1 MGIMDYSLLVGVSNA
16 DSTCCPAPDGHT
28 IASGVQ
34 HVYKSG
40 DRIFS
45 FGIIDILQRYTCKK
59 FAESCSKQLLCKGD
73 GISCRPPE
81 PYADRFSNF
90 CQVHVF
96 GLLLGGVNLARRA
109 ISLPTDSE
117 PKRTSD
123 PKKRRSSAPMS
134 GQGIT
139 QLGQHSKD
147 HLLQNSDDPG
157 ERLVPHGGEEVG
169 EPLVQHSGD
178 QEGI

>member
-1 MGIMDYSLLVGVSNA
+1 VTASPA
-16 DSTCCPAPDGHT
+16 DLQSRTLIASPTSARSTCAHPNPNHGGW
-28 IASGVQ
+28 S
-34 HVYKSG
+34 
-40 DRIFS
+40 
-45 FGIIDILQRYTCKK
+45 
-59 FAESCSKQLLCKGD
+59 
-73 GISCRPPE
+73 
-81 PYADRFSNF
+81 

-178 QEGI
+178 QEVHND